1 MSCAT
6 LSIQDCVKEA
16 AMPLSAGIGGKAEVE
31 VLDTQGLWQP
41 VDGLLLEV
49 DQLQVEFRTRDGV
62 AKAINGVSFDLHEG
76 ETLAILGESGSG
88 KSVTAQAIMGIL
100 DSPPAFI
107 TGGEVRYCGQDTFRL
122 SDEDRRRVRGPE
134 ISMVFQ
140 DALSALNPVFPVGWQ
155 IAEMFRKHRGMSKS
169 DSLAQAV
176 RLMERVQIPGAAQ
189 RVKAYP
195 HQFSGGMRQRIMI
208 AMAIALDPAV
218 LIADEPTTALDVTV
232 QAQIMKLLA
241 DLQEERQM
249 GLILITHD
257 LGVVADVA
265 DRIAVMYAGRIVEES
280 DVFEIYASPAH
291 PYTKGLLES
300 VPRLDQKGG
309 QLAAIGGLP
318 PNLTRIPPGCPFNPR
333 CSYAQDICRVDP
345 PPPLRE
351 VVYHRMAACHF
362 SELVLEH
369 NPKLEITQTVD
380 DVQAALEYGPEPT
393 AVSEPDR
400 IADAGPGS
408 GVLA

>member
-1 MSCAT
+1 MT
-6 LSIQDCVKEA
+6 
-16 AMPLSAGIGGKAEVE
+16 LSAGTDRKADVE
-31 VLDTQGLWQP
+31 ILDTQRQWKSL
-41 VDGLLLEV
+41 DGLLLQV

-62 AKAINGVSFDLHEG
+62 AKAINGVSFELHEG

-107 TGGEVRYCGQDTFRL
+107 TGGEIRYCGQDILKL
-122 SDEDRRRVRGPE
+122 SEEERRRVRGPE

-155 IAEMFRKHRGMSKS
+155 IAEMFRKHRGMNKS

-176 RLMERVQIPGAAQ
+176 RLMQRAQIPGAAQ

-232 QAQIMKLLA
+232 QAQIMQLLA
-241 DLQEERQM
+241 DLQQERKM

-265 DRIAVMYAGRIVEES
+265 DRIAVMYAGRIMEQA
-280 DVFEIYASPAH
+280 DAFELYAQPGH
-291 PYTKGLLES
+291 PYTKGLLDS
-300 VPRLDQKGG
+300 IPRLDQKGET
-309 QLAAIGGLP
+309 LSAIGGLP
-318 PNLTRIPPGCPFNPR
+318 PNLTNIPPGCPFNPR
-333 CSYAQDICRVDP
+333 CHYAQDICRVDP

-351 VVYHRMAACHF
+351 VGRHRFAACHF
-362 SELVLEH
+362 SELLLTHSPELEV
-369 NPKLEITQTVD
+369 TQTTEEVE
-380 DVQAALEYGPEPT
+380 AHLELGLEYPAA
-393 AVSEPDR
+393 AVELGDEQGHAQR
-400 IADAGPGS
+400 GEAQ
-408 GVLA
+408 

>member
-1 MSCAT
+1 MTQSFRT
-6 LSIQDCVKEA
+6 
-16 AMPLSAGIGGKAEVE
+16 GGKVDVE
-31 VLDTQGLWQP
+31 ILDTQGLWQP
-41 VDGLLLEV
+41 VDGCLLEV

-62 AKAINGVSFDLHEG
+62 AKAINGVSFDIHQG

-107 TGGEVRYCGQDTFRL
+107 TGGEVRYCGRNILTMA
-122 SDEDRRRVRGPE
+122 EEERRRVRGPE

-155 IAEMFRKHRGMSKS
+155 IAEMFRKHRGMNRS

-176 RLMERVQIPGAAQ
+176 RLMQRVQIPGAAH
-189 RVKAYP
+189 RVKAFP

-232 QAQIMKLLA
+232 QAQIMNLLA

-265 DRIAVMYAGRIVEES
+265 DRIAVMYAGRIVEQS
-280 DVFEIYASPAH
+280 DVFEIYARPAH

-300 VPRLDQKGG
+300 VPRLDQKG
-309 QLAAIGGLP
+309 QELAAIGGLP
-318 PNLTRIPPGCPFNPR
+318 PNLMRIPPGCPFNPR
-333 CSYAQDICRVDP
+333 CSYAKDVCRVDP

-351 VVYHRMAACHF
+351 VAYHRMAACHF

-369 NPKLEITQTVD
+369 SPELEVTQTVE

-393 AVSEPDR
+393 VVSEPDR
-400 IADAGPGS
+400 IAEAGRGPG
-408 GVLA
+408 VQT